1 MNLQNRSQMAA
12 PDLSP
17 TSTNFGR
24 ITAQT
29 SSLNRYY
36 QFQGRIQF

>member
-1 MNLQNRSQMAA
+1 MAA

-24 ITAQT
+24 ITTQT
-29 SSLNRYY
+29 SSLNRFVQVQARL
-36 QFQGRIQF
+36 QF